1 MVLDLQNVINS
12 IVNGLSYSTNKPVV
26 VFMTDQNKEPY
37 LKRIIEDLQ
46 WRFKNRLIIF
56 ENVKTLKEIN
66 DKLRD
71 LIEKYKYPDLFPEKI
86 IFTDLEAIVKEEK
99 ENTLDIAFKLKKI
112 YTFYGIPFEVF
123 GVNLN
128 NDPDYS
134 SNGIMRMYH
143 V

>member
-26 VFMTDQNKEPY
+26 VFLTDQNKEPY

-46 WRFKNRLIIF
+46 WRFKNRLIVF

-71 LIEKYKYPDLFPEKI
+71 LLEKYKYPDLFPEKI

-99 ENTLDIAFKLKKI
+99 ENTLDITFKLKKI

>member
-26 VFMTDQNKEPY
+26 VFMTDQNKEPF
-37 LKRIIEDLQ
+37 LKVIIKDLQ
-46 WRFKNRLIIF
+46 SRFKNRLIIF

>member
-26 VFMTDQNKEPY
+26 VFMTDQNKEPF
-37 LKRIIEDLQ
+37 LKVIIKDLQ
-46 WRFKNRLIIF
+46 SRFKNRLIIF
-56 ENVKTLKEIN
+56 KNVKTLKEIN

>member
-26 VFMTDQNKEPY
+26 VFLTDQNKEPY
-37 LKRIIEDLQ
+37 LKRIIKDLQ

-86 IFTDLEAIVKEEK
+86 IFTDLEAIVREEK